1 MKKTV
6 YFIILAISFS
16 LAFSQGKPCCKN
28 KSGKGKV
35 SCKFNQANID
45 TNKDGIIS
53 DEEAKSNEK
62 SGVQCQHSSD
72 INSSIQK
79 QCSGCKTSPWW
90 KFWAKK
96 KKSCSC
102 KGLNA

>member
-1 MKKTV
+1 M
-6 YFIILAISFS
+6 
-16 LAFSQGKPCCKN
+16 FSQGKSCCKN

-53 DEEAKSNEK
+53 DEEAKYTEK
-62 SGVQCQHSSD
+62 AGVQCQHSANS
-72 INSSIQK
+72 NSSDQK
-79 QCSGCKTSPWW
+79 KCNGCKTSPWW
-90 KFWAKK
+90 KFWAKN

-102 KGLNA
+102 NGLNT

>member
-1 MKKTV
+1 M
-6 YFIILAISFS
+6 
-16 LAFSQGKPCCKN
+16 
-28 KSGKGKV
+28 
-35 SCKFNQANID
+35 SCKLNRANID

-53 DEEAKSNEK
+53 VEEDKSTK
-62 SGVQCQHSSD
+62 QSGVQCQHSSD

-96 KKSCSC
+96 NTNCPCSQAQIN
-102 KGLNA
+102 KDADLTKEKEKTL